1 MAVFQTDPTNS
12 LLVISQDGRVV
23 PRDMLEPGDVVQPA
37 PAPAGPA
44 APALPAASPEA
55 PAPAAG
61 PAHTPAVAAVL
72 GKVDQ
77 VTGPLQTM
85 QSTFSRSVSKGLA
98 PAQLSP
104 ILAANTAAGEKQAS
118 AVEAAG
124 AGKTARQEQ
133 GAMAETGN
141 AFGRQAMA
149 VNERDTAR
157 QRAEI
162 ARQNELALTLQKDPE
177 VDPERLVKSLGTG
190 GKIGAIILSAL
201 SGGFQAAQGRGG
213 NDALDLLQKHI
224 DLDIAAQKDQIQ
236 SGRIRRGNLIA
247 YFQQQGLDDK
257 ASAKAAEATIWAMAD
272 RMAAAEQSRITAP
285 EHKEQAQ
292 LLADSLRAQT
302 AAKNQEL
309 QLTLGTDRVQT
320 NESTV
325 KARPAPAGGSVE
337 SVLSQLK
344 LKAAMLDSLDAD
356 AIGQAVGRQVSP
368 EQAKVLKQDAQD
380 YAKATGV
387 NKDLEAR
394 IAKVASLTGLVKD
407 ASGQWVPGQNG
418 VDRPLIGEKARQ
430 VDAAYAAL
438 KEAKV
443 MRMAREPSAKLQDEF
458 GAAIEPPFYDDEIA
472 NQLNQLSQ
480 LSQSADQNLRQGYGE
495 AAKLYD
501 SRGPAAPPYPEAGK

>member
-1 MAVFQTDPTNS
+1 MATFIEDPTNALMVLS
-12 LLVISQDGRVV
+12 ADGRVV
-23 PRDMLEPGDVVQPA
+23 PRDMLGPGDVVQPA
-37 PAPAGPA
+37 A
-44 APALPAASPEA
+44 APAPPTPALPGPATGVATASPA
-55 PAPAAG
+55 PER
-61 PAHTPAVAAVL
+61 TPAVDAVL
-72 GKVDQ
+72 AKRDQ
-77 VTGPLQTM
+77 VVGPLQTM
-85 QSTFSRSVSKGLA
+85 QSTFSRSISKGLS
-98 PAQLSP
+98 PAQLAP
-104 ILAANTAAGEKQAS
+104 VLAANTAATEQQAS
-118 AVEAAG
+118 AAEAAG

-133 GAMAETGN
+133 AAMAETGQ
-141 AFGRQAMA
+141 AFGRQTQA
-149 VNERDTAR
+149 VADRDQAR

-162 ARQNELALTLQKDPE
+162 ARQNELALSLQKDPE
-177 VDPERLVKSLGTG
+177 VDPERLVKSLGVG
-190 GKIGAIILSAL
+190 GQIGSVILAAL

-213 NDALDLLQKHI
+213 NDALDVMQKAI
-224 DLDIAAQKDQIQ
+224 DRDLAAQKEQIA

-247 YFQQQGLDDK
+247 YFQQQGLRDD
-257 ASAKAAEATIWAMAD
+257 AAAKAAEATIWAMSD
-272 RMAAAEQSRITAP
+272 RMAAAEQSRIQAP
-285 EHKEQAQ
+285 EHKEQAK
-292 LLADSLRAQT
+292 LFADSLRAQT
-302 AAKNQEL
+302 AAKNNEL

-325 KARPAPAGGSVE
+325 KARPAAAGASVE

-394 IAKVASLTGLVKD
+394 IAKVANLTGLVKD
-407 ASGQWVPGQNG
+407 ASGRWIAGAGG

-430 VDAAYAAL
+430 IDAAYAAL

-458 GAAIEPPFYDDEIA
+458 GSTIEPPFYDDEIA
-472 NQLNQLSQ
+472 SQLNQLSE
-480 LSQSADQNLRQGYGE
+480 LAQSADQNLRQGYGE

-501 SRGPAAPPYPEAGK
+501 SRGNQPPYPEAGK